1 MTSLILLMLDLNF
14 IRNNKETVLNGLK
27 KKQSSIDEQFIDQI
41 IQLDETRRDLQ
52 QQTDS
57 LRAQKNEASDKIA
70 QLQGDEK
77 QAAIMKMK
85 EVSDQ
90 EKDLSQKLKDAET
103 KLKEMMLQVPNLPA
117 ADVPEGGEA
126 DNKPFKI
133 VGELPKFDFEPKD
146 HVELGKLLDIID
158 IESGQNCSGARFYY
172 LKNEAVLLQFALIQY
187 ALNKLTTK
195 GFIPVIPPV
204 LVREEAM
211 FASGFFPADRSEV
224 YHVNPEEDD
233 LYLVGTAEVPLT
245 MLHYDQILD
254 EAKLPIRYFGYSSC
268 FRREAGSYGKD
279 TRGILRVHQ
288 FDKIEMYSFCHPDK
302 SAAEHELIRETE
314 EEIMQDL
321 GLPYQ
326 VINICA
332 GDLGAPATKKYDI
345 EAWIPTQNSY
355 RELTSCSNCTTY
367 QANRAKIR
375 YRTPTNEIAPLH
387 TLNGTAI
394 AIARMLIA
402 LIENNQQADGSVKIP
417 KILRPFMNNQES
429 IQPK

>member
-332 GDLGAPATKKYDI
+332 GDLGAPATKKY
-345 EAWIPTQNSY
+345 
-355 RELTSCSNCTTY
+355 
-367 QANRAKIR
+367 
-375 YRTPTNEIAPLH
+375 
-387 TLNGTAI
+387 
-394 AIARMLIA
+394 
-402 LIENNQQADGSVKIP
+402 
-417 KILRPFMNNQES
+417 
-429 IQPK
+429 